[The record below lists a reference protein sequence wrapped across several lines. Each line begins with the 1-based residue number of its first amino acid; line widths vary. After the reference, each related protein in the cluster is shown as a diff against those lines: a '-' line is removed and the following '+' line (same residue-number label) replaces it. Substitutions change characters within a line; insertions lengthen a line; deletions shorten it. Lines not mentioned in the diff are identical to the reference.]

1 MWLKKIRMMKE
12 KSGLTT
18 KEISIQSKI
27 PEPTLEKL
35 FAGVTKDPKL
45 ETMKQLVHF
54 FGYSLD
60 DLDDTRDKETNSS
73 YFKLD
78 TTKSLSSEEKQ
89 HIKKYRLLDQH
100 GQKAVDS
107 VLNIEYE
114 RCSNSGGNNNLVE
127 IPYVA
132 RSETG
137 ERGTLVKTQEEV
149 DEFVKNLNPGISGRF

>member
-1 MWLKKIRMMKE
+1 MMKE

-60 DLDDTRDKETNSS
+60 DLDDTRDKESNSS
-73 YFKLD
+73 YLQPD
-78 TTKSLSSEEKQ
+78 TTKSLSSEETH

-114 RCSNSGGNNNLVE
+114 RCLHTKQENQQLLS
-127 IPYVA
+127 YVA
-132 RSETG
+132 RSG
-137 ERGTLVKTQEEV
+137 ERGTITKSEEEL
-149 DEFVKNLNPGISGRF
+149 DEIFGRLTPDTSEQY

>member
-107 VLNIEYE
+107 VLHIEYE
-114 RCSNSGGNNNLVE
+114 RCWHTKQDKQQMLS
-127 IPYVA
+127 YVA
-132 RSETG
+132 RSG
-137 ERGTLVKTQEEV
+137 DRGTITKSEEEL
-149 DEFVKNLNPGISGRF
+149 DEIFGRLTPDTSEQY

>member
-1 MWLKKIRMMKE
+1 MSRESIAKALKRLRE
-12 KSGLTT
+12 QSNLTADQVGLLVGKSGKTVNAWENNRGQPDAEILMQLCDIYNVDDILAEFRDDIRAIDTNAFTT
-18 KEISIQSKI
+18 
-27 PEPTLEKL
+27 
-35 FAGVTKDPKL
+35 
-45 ETMKQLVHF
+45 
-54 FGYSLD
+54 
-60 DLDDTRDKETNSS
+60 
-73 YFKLD
+73 
-78 TTKSLSSEEKQ
+78 EEKE